1 MVEPKLALFKMQEK
15 GMRMGSAVFDKAGF
29 GISPEPFDPIDMG
42 LVFNELILSMI
53 DSQVLSI
60 ADIYKAVI
68 ASPAI
73 GVDDAVQFDLP
84 PNSLLQRGLRAIG
97 DYLGVH
103 AAIAFEDA
111 EDDCFPVSASSPFAF
126 YAPGSKERFI
136 YFNLPA
142 EGRTRVAKGSQ
153 AYPDSMN
160 VTVDCVA
167 AQAGQIGELR
177 GVEVNRKQAHQLP
190 EFTL

>member
-126 YAPGSKERFI
+126 DAPCAEERFI
-136 YFNLPA
+136 YFNFSSKRGPGVA
-142 EGRTRVAKGSQ
+142 EFGQSYAT
-153 AYPDSMN
+153 D
-160 VTVDCVA
+160 
-167 AQAGQIGELR
+167 AGNCLENAVGCHSR
-177 GVEVNRKQAHQLP
+177 P
-190 EFTL
+190 